1 MLDWKSDWKSNQT
14 SDWKLVLMLDQMLD
28 RMYTNW
34 LYCLDEKKRT
44 GVKWTFKKKH
54 CQRHNGPRVLSLK
67 LEWSLKL
74 KWIQIHFSQKGNSS
88 YRLNTL
94 GALCLWQC
102 CFTSDLYFIWMNN
115 NPICSKGLF
124 RWPSLALV
132 PILAARLRL
141 NWLPTW
147 PPSGQLV
154 AHWRH
159 QLVLS
164 CYPHQPESH
173 QLSLQNLLY
182 WLRDIRTHRSD
193 PRDTWVR

>member
-74 KWIQIHFSQKGNSS
+74 KWIQIQFSQKGNSS

-132 PILAARLRL
+132 PILGKPVSPETDEFPENFRTAFD
-141 NWLPTW
+141 
-147 PPSGQLV
+147 PPPRPFFGKF
-154 AHWRH
+154 HCDFFRKPDKK
-159 QLVLS
+159 S
-164 CYPHQPESH
+164 CF
-173 QLSLQNLLY
+173 
-182 WLRDIRTHRSD
+182 
-193 PRDTWVR
+193 